1 MPLSRDSVAVRQCVS
16 RRAPRGHA
24 AGRLRKKER
33 KLGGRVCCNLLQPAT
48 MKLLL
53 VALSISLGFA
63 GGSAAPS
70 LLFVTDGESNDL
82 LVAARKG
89 AGATVKTFPSVAAA
103 LAQASEGDGVLV
115 MADGMRPADP
125 GVPQKNTTAVVTPA
139 EWDAFRA
146 KKLKAY
152 VEFPRAAPGETQAL
166 EVGQTLWER
175 VAVSEPAGL
184 GPGLPYL
191 ALLHAHKKVDF
202 VKLPPSWLAN
212 QTSLVIA
219 KVPALCAC
227 SVCMLCV

>member
-1 MPLSRDSVAVRQCVS
+1 
-16 RRAPRGHA
+16 
-24 AGRLRKKER
+24 
-33 KLGGRVCCNLLQPAT
+33 

-63 GGSAAPS
+63 GGLAAPS

-103 LAQASEGDGVLV
+103 LAQASEGDGLLV

-227 SVCMLCV
+227 SVCERERKCVTCILSGAGGWVRQRHVWSARPHLGH